1 MAGGPVDTSID
12 IDVSSG
18 VTSTLIEDELALTRL
33 KAIADE
39 RRLRILSL
47 LAQGER
53 CVCELQEALD
63 AGQSLLSFHL
73 KTLKDAGLV
82 TDRREGRWV
91 YYELS
96 RDGVEEIEGFLRGLR
111 TGAATAYRRRS
122 CR

>member
-1 MAGGPVDTSID
+1 V
-12 IDVSSG
+12 IDV
-18 VTSTLIEDELALTRL
+18 TSFVISTSPETELTLSRL

-53 CVCELQEALD
+53 CVCELQEVLD

-73 KTLKDAGLV
+73 KALKDAGLV

-91 YYELS
+91 YYEIS
-96 RDGVEEIEGFLRGLR
+96 RDGIEEIEGFLRGLR
-111 TGAATAYRRRS
+111 TGAASAYRRRS

>member
-1 MAGGPVDTSID
+1 M
-12 IDVSSG
+12 
-18 VTSTLIEDELALTRL
+18 TSTLIEDEQALTRL

-47 LAQGER
+47 LAAGER

-111 TGAATAYRRRS
+111 TGAATPYRRRS